1 MKTYML
7 SHCYVLSV
15 IVGKQNDYFAVA
27 QTITTIGVEQW
38 YSFSSGVNLY
48 ILLAS
53 SNRTGDL
60 PGFNTTGNQGGGDQG
75 GGDDQMSGSGSN
87 PSQSPGQGG
96 QVPTPFPNQGGN
108 GQQPGSD
115 GGGDVEEPDSGI
127 GSGLYRWNGG
137 GIERIQGITTN
148 GAYSWT
154 TFTVGSTLL
163 AVVANFGEDGAR
175 ETMSRLYSFVN
186 GRLQPSQ
193 DISTNKG
200 SYRCYPFP
208 VISWHIISCVC

>member
-27 QTITTIGVEQW
+27 QTITTIGAEQW

-87 PSQSPGQGG
+87 PSQSPGHAGWSS
-96 QVPTPFPNQGGN
+96 PNTI
-108 GQQPGSD
+108 P
-115 GGGDVEEPDSGI
+115 
-127 GSGLYRWNGG
+127 
-137 GIERIQGITTN
+137 
-148 GAYSWT
+148 
-154 TFTVGSTLL
+154 
-163 AVVANFGEDGAR
+163 
-175 ETMSRLYSFVN
+175 
-186 GRLQPSQ
+186 
-193 DISTNKG
+193 
-200 SYRCYPFP
+200 
-208 VISWHIISCVC
+208 